1 VVADVAGVEGVHEL
15 EGPVVDGQAQD
26 AHVVGV
32 HHPVHEAH
40 RLPLGEQA
48 GRALGHL
55 AQQRGVRVG
64 GRAAR
69 GIEALDDVVGQG
81 LQLGVLAAVAKCSKW
96 PKRMKLGATRVTT
109 AAVSI
114 VSRRTGRSEPTTHSA
129 RVVGCPGLHGL
140 ADQELADRR
149 AQHRAAVAHARVGR
163 RPRP

>member
-1 VVADVAGVEGVHEL
+1 MAAMARSRPPISGSRAWPSAQVPVRDGGLLVEGVAAAAVGVVADVAGVEGVHEL

-48 GRALGHL
+48 CRALGHL

-69 GIEALDDVVGQG
+69 G
-81 LQLGVLAAVAKCSKW
+81 
-96 PKRMKLGATRVTT
+96 
-109 AAVSI
+109 
-114 VSRRTGRSEPTTHSA
+114 
-129 RVVGCPGLHGL
+129 
-140 ADQELADRR
+140 
-149 AQHRAAVAHARVGR
+149 
-163 RPRP
+163 